1 MKDVTEVDS
10 GQSVL
15 GGLKKGLVKIAL
27 IFAALYLAVH
37 FLNRVVSP
45 ADYRA
50 FPVIGSRVA
59 AWIVAQLHL
68 YFAAFV
74 LGVPIFAVITE
85 IVAWKTK
92 DERYDKLAHEFTK
105 LLSLAFTI
113 TAIFGAFLF
122 LGLYFL
128 YPKFFAFM
136 GKIFKPTYFVYV
148 SLILGEV
155 IYAYLYYY
163 SWNFLTGNYFKRS
176 AISDQQSATHH
187 KSLHIMIGVLLNV
200 WGTLMMFTAD
210 AWVTFMMSP
219 AGVDEFGRLQNM
231 WKAVNNYTWMP
242 VNIHRLLG
250 NVAFGGF
257 VAGAY
262 AAVKFLLAKTEE
274 EKAHYDWMGY
284 TGNFVGICAM
294 IPLPFAGYYLAR
306 EVYAFNQT
314 MGVTMMGGIFSWLFI
329 IQAVLIGVI
338 FLSANYYFWIGMS
351 RISGGERFA
360 KHQIWMLAVLVLG
373 VAIWMTPHN
382 MPMTSKEMI
391 RTGGAFHP
399 LVGVFGVMSAKNSV
413 VNLIIL
419 TTFVSWLLYRRAD
432 KIEMAGWSKKG
443 KMVQSAILGLA
454 AAVVIFLGV
463 YGYYV
468 PAAVR
473 IGFSVYQVLSVL
485 FAMVSVTTID
495 IFLFRNAK
503 RLGDIQWGKMPA
515 RSQYALILLAVT
527 IILLMGLMGY
537 LRSGLRESWHVYAVM
552 RDTHPGAFTPTLGFA
567 CNVIATTAL
576 AFIALLV
583 FIFWLGEEKVSG
595 KQGASSE

>member
-1 MKDVTEVDS
+1 MSDQPLSSDHPIPQSS
-10 GQSVL
+10 GHLVL
-15 GGLKKGLVKIAL
+15 GGLKKGLIKIVVILAS
-27 IFAALYLAVH
+27 LYLVTYL
-37 FLNRVVSP
+37 LNQILSP

-50 FPVIGSRVA
+50 FPVTGSRVI
-59 AWIVAQLHL
+59 AWVVAQLHL
-68 YFAAFV
+68 FFAAFV

-85 IVAWKTK
+85 VVAWKSK

-105 LLSLAFTI
+105 LLALAFTI

-122 LGLYFL
+122 LVLYFL

-136 GKIFKPTYFVYV
+136 GKIFKPTYYVYV
-148 SLILGEV
+148 ALIFGEV

-163 SWNFLTGNYFKRS
+163 SWNYLTGDFFRGGVAHSKG
-176 AISDQQSATHH
+176 
-187 KSLHIMIGVLLNV
+187 LHIILGGMLNL

-219 AGVDEFGRLQNM
+219 QGVDEFGRLQNM
-231 WKAVNNYTWMP
+231 WKAINNFTWMP
-242 VNIHRLLG
+242 INIHRLLG

-284 TGNFVGICAM
+284 TGNFVGVCAM
-294 IPLPFAGYYLAR
+294 IPLPFAGYWLAR

-360 KHQIWMLAVLVLG
+360 KHQIWMLAVIVIG

-382 MPMTSKEMI
+382 VPMTPKEMV
-391 RTGGAFHP
+391 RMGGQFHP
-399 LVGVFGVMSAKNSV
+399 LVGVFGVMSAKNTV

-419 TTFVSWLLYRRAD
+419 TTFISWLLYRRAD
-432 KIEMAGWSKKG
+432 KIEMVGWGKKG
-443 KMVQSAILGLA
+443 KLAQSILLGLTA
-454 AAVVIFLGV
+454 AYVIYLGV
-463 YGYYV
+463 YGYFV
-468 PAAVR
+468 PANVR
-473 IGFSVYQVLSVL
+473 IGFSVYQVLAVL
-485 FAMVSVTTID
+485 FAMIAVTTID

-503 RLGDIQWGKMPA
+503 RIGEIQWGKMPP
-515 RSQYALILLAVT
+515 RSQYALLLLAVT
-527 IILLMGLMGY
+527 ITLLMGLMGY
-537 LRSGLRESWHVYAVM
+537 LRSGLRQEWHVYAVL
-552 RDTHPGAFTPTLGFA
+552 RDASNGAYTPTLGFA
-567 CNVIATTAL
+567 CTVIAVATL
-576 AFIALLV
+576 IFIALV
-583 FIFWLGEEKVSG
+583 FFIFWLGEEK
-595 KQGASSE
+595 KSEGVEHRA